1 MSGFLEIRDDEI
13 DVDEIM
19 QKIQEN
25 INKRKAGGAYQ
36 DSVISKLHEKTTV
49 HSFERPNLDPQ
60 LDLEYL
66 LDNWDIKNDTYSI
79 NSHRP
84 FMGKILISGR
94 RIVHGEVKRYV
105 EPVNF
110 LQSEFNGRVAD
121 FSNAIYQNYMHTKEE
136 IIDLRSEVAELRA
149 EMKRMSDLVS
159 GMCSDRTASSLKEGL
174 TQNPVGTEEADKEL
188 ENKHWMKV
196 VSEGYSSKEDNN
208 SSTSGDVDGES
219 MNYFLFSEEIGRAW
233 TGEGGPCVN
242 EPNVFDDSKAIFRG
256 CKNVLDIGCGTGTFL
271 KALKEEDIEGYG
283 VDTDEDYVLLCE
295 RNGFKVLRDDA
306 ISHLQSLEPKSLD
319 GVFMSQLVEHLSSDE
334 LLRILKLC
342 YEKMQFETYIV
353 ITTPN
358 ILSVL
363 VSANL
368 FYLDPTHRSHVHPE
382 VMKFMLRSCGYRDI
396 QERYYQPVSEDI
408 KLKRIGS
415 VELADKES
423 GVGLSEEIT
432 ELLNSNI
439 DKLNNLLF
447 GFRDY
452 CVIAK
457 K

>member
-25 INKRKAGGAYQ
+25 ISKRKVEGAYQ
-36 DSVISKLHEKTTV
+36 DSMISKLHEKTSV
-49 HSFERPNLDPQ
+49 HSFDRPGLDPQ

-79 NSHRP
+79 SSHRP
-84 FMGKILISGR
+84 FMGKILVSGR
-94 RIVHGEVKRYV
+94 KAVHGEVKRYV

-110 LQSEFNGRVAD
+110 LQSEFNSRVAD
-121 FSNAIYQNYMHTKEE
+121 FSNAIYQRCMHSEE
-136 IIDLRSEVAELRA
+136 DILDLKSEVRSLRN
-149 EMKRMSDLVS
+149 EMKRMSDLISWV
-159 GMCSDRTASSLKEGL
+159 CSDRAASRLESDPPPAQEDIR
-174 TQNPVGTEEADKEL
+174 EEL
-188 ENKHWMKV
+188 EKKHWMKV
-196 VSEGYSSKEDNN
+196 MSGGDISGKDSVPISSC
-208 SSTSGDVDGES
+208 DVDEAS
-219 MNYFLFSEEIGRAW
+219 INYFLFSEEIGSAW
-233 TGEGGPCVN
+233 TGAGGPCVN
-242 EPNVFDDSKAIFRG
+242 EPNVFDDSREIFKG

-271 KALKEEDIEGYG
+271 RALKEADIEGYG

-295 RNGFKVLRDDA
+295 RNGFRVLKDDA
-306 ISHLQSLEPKSLD
+306 ISHLQLLEPKSLD

-342 YEKMQFETYIV
+342 YEKMQFETHIV

-363 VSANL
+363 VSSNL

-396 QERYYQPVSEDI
+396 QERYYQPVSEEI

-415 VELADKES
+415 VELRDKES
-423 GVGLSEEIT
+423 GEDLSEEIT